1 MPHSCSCGL
10 HDPPASPPSA
20 LDAAVAAA
28 AGVALRP
35 ELSAAVLSEM
45 VATRRAVHQNP
56 ELSFREAQ
64 TAALVAARLRALP
77 GYDVTEGIAP
87 GHGVVATLRGGG
99 GAGPTIALR
108 ADMDALPIQENAD
121 AAAGGAAPAR
131 EGFASRNAG
140 VMHACGHDGHVA
152 ILLGVARALAE
163 SVAPAMRGAIKL
175 IFQPA
180 EEDAHP
186 TLGAFGG
193 AHEMVAAGVLSDD
206 PAVEALY
213 GLHLWSYLPA
223 GVVAVSEG
231 PVMAACDTFHLAVTG
246 VGGHGATPHCCVD
259 CVVVCAALVTALQT
273 IVSRSHD
280 PMERAV
286 LTVASMQAGTP
297 PNSNVIPQTG
307 ELHGTARTF
316 SAAAQALTERR
327 LREVCAGVGATYGAT
342 VEVTYER
349 EAPAVV
355 NDGAAA
361 AVVAEAARKVC
372 RAEGAVTAAQA
383 TMAAEDVSFFLNRV
397 PGCFFFVGSAPGGE
411 PVSHHKPEFD
421 IDERALGVG
430 ASVLLQVVHDLLV
443 A

>member
-1 MPHSCSCGL
+1 MPYSCSCGL

-20 LDAAVAAA
+20 LDAAAAAA

-77 GYDVTEGIAP
+77 GYDVTENIAP

-163 SVAPAMRGAIKL
+163 SVAPTMRGAIKL

-186 TLGAFGG
+186 TLGPFGG
-193 AHEMVAAGVLSDD
+193 AHEMVAAGVLSDE
-206 PAVEALY
+206 PAVDALY

-286 LTVASMQAGTP
+286 LTVASMQGTSRNLLVLSPSFFTLLLTTHSSTRFHPHSSTSTTAAGTP

-327 LREVCAGVGATYGAT
+327 LREVCAGVGATYGA
-342 VEVTYER
+342 
-349 EAPAVV
+349 
-355 NDGAAA
+355 
-361 AVVAEAARKVC
+361 KL
-372 RAEGAVTAAQA
+372 
-383 TMAAEDVSFFLNRV
+383 S
-397 PGCFFFVGSAPGGE
+397 
-411 PVSHHKPEFD
+411 
-421 IDERALGVG
+421 
-430 ASVLLQVVHDLLV
+430 
-443 A
+443 